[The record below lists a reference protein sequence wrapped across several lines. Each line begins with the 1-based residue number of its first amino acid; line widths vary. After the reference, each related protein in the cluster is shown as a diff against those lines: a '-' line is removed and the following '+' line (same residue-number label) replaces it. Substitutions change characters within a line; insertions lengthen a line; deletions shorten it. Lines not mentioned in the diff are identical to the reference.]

1 MDINSEAVH
10 AELERASSASKQAE
24 ASRGNADFGLF
35 VADLTHD
42 QVMFRRVDHQ
52 LREAAEAFAR
62 SCFPVFYTAN
72 LTVTSDLPSQ
82 MAPWVT
88 TAVTGKLGVVKILWV
103 NLSAAADVDS
113 HLRLMWAA
121 DRVSNELH
129 SAPATSVAI
138 IIQDNQN
145 DDALRMR
152 NDKVAELFSEAGR
165 NLVVHDAVMVFRQ
178 LTVWASRQ
186 GTHPILV
193 ALPRSVHPSH

>member
-1 MDINSEAVH
+1 
-10 AELERASSASKQAE
+10 
-24 ASRGNADFGLF
+24 
-35 VADLTHD
+35 
-42 QVMFRRVDHQ
+42 
-52 LREAAEAFAR
+52 
-62 SCFPVFYTAN
+62 
-72 LTVTSDLPSQ
+72 
-82 MAPWVT
+82 
-88 TAVTGKLGVVKILWV
+88 
-103 NLSAAADVDS
+103 
-113 HLRLMWAA
+113 MWAA
-121 DRVSNELH
+121 DSVSNELH